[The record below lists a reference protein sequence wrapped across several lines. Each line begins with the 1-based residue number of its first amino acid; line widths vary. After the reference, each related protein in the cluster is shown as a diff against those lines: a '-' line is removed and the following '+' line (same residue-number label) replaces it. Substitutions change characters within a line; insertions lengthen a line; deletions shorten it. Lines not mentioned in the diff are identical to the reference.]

1 MQNFV
6 YYNPTRIL
14 FGSNTIPQIQNL
26 VPTDTKILI
35 TYGGGSIFRNGV
47 YDQVKSALAGLQT
60 VEFGGIEANPVYETL
75 MKAVELVK
83 KENIG
88 FILSVGGGSVL
99 DGTKFI
105 AAAACL
111 PEGTNAWGILTGEV
125 TIQSALPLASVL
137 TLPATGSESNPNS
150 VISRKATDEKRA
162 FASDHV
168 FPVFSVL
175 DPESTYSLP
184 QKQVRNGLV
193 DSYVHTMEQYLTFPA
208 AAPLQDRFAESLLM
222 TIIETAPL
230 ALIDPP
236 NYDARAN
243 YMWCATMALNT
254 LIGRG
259 VPQDWATHGIGHE
272 LTAFYGL
279 DHAETLAIVEPS
291 LMRHEKDRKREKLL
305 QYASRVWGLD
315 TRDEDAAI
323 ETAIQKTEA
332 FYHSI
337 GMPTC
342 LSDYQINAE
351 EAAQKIE
358 ARFQQRGTH
367 LGEHGAIDAAAA
379 GEIIRMA
386 A

>member
-6 YYNPTRIL
+6 YHNPTRIV
-14 FGSNTIPQIQNL
+14 FGKNSIRHLRDLIPQGK
-26 VPTDTKILI
+26 KILLI
-35 TYGGGSIFRNGV
+35 YGGGSIFRNGV
-47 YDQVKSALAGLQT
+47 YDQVKTALSQAE
-60 VEFGGIEANPVYETL
+60 VFEFGGIEANPLYETL
-75 MKAVELVK
+75 MKAVKLVK
-83 KENIG
+83 EKGID
-88 FILSVGGGSVL
+88 FLLSVGGGSVL

-111 PEGTNAWGILTGEV
+111 PDGADAWGILTGE
-125 TIQSALPLASVL
+125 TPIHSALPLASVL

-150 VISRKATDEKRA
+150 VISRKETDEKRS

-168 FPVFSVL
+168 YPVFSIL

-193 DSYVHTMEQYLTFPA
+193 DSYVHTMEQYLTYPS
-208 AAPLQDRFAESLLM
+208 AAPLQDRFAESLLL
-222 TIIETAPL
+222 TIIETAPQ
-230 ALIDPP
+230 ALMDPP
-236 NYDARAN
+236 IYDARAG

-291 LMRHEKDRKREKLL
+291 LMRHQAARKREKLL

-315 TRDEDAAI
+315 TKDEDAAI
-323 ETAIQKTEA
+323 EAAIQKTEA

-337 GMPTC
+337 GMPTR
-342 LSDYQINAE
+342 LQDYGIDADVAARRIE
-351 EAAQKIE
+351 ERFAA
-358 ARFQQRGTH
+358 RGTR
-367 LGEHGAIDAAAA
+367 LGEHSAIDAAAA